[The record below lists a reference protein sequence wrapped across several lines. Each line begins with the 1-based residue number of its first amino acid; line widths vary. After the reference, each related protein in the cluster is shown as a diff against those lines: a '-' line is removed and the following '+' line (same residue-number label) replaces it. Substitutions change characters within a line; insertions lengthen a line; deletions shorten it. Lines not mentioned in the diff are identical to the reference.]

1 MSKAAQKEEYDL
13 PKVHAAPTRH
23 DVAVLAN
30 VSETIVSYVINK
42 NRYVAAEKRKRVL
55 EAVERL
61 HYRPNSNARAL
72 RGKGSGHILFIV
84 DSIENEYFGR
94 MARAMDAIA
103 YEKGYLITLLA
114 VRNDDNFVARI
125 LARQADAAIISSSV
139 LRESY
144 IQELINAGL
153 PVLLLMSHDYAG
165 VTGPVSRIDTGLE
178 SGTHAAMNHLYR
190 TGCRHF
196 VQIDRVGADRRISGP
211 HDLRYRAFVA
221 HMQALGLPIGPDNF
235 LSGFADYNEL
245 MRAIRL
251 RLQNGAPM
259 DALVCRN
266 DQLALAALSAC
277 QGCGVRV
284 PEEISIIGFDNA
296 SVSSLLRPSL
306 SSVEIDRPQIARAA
320 IEILNGMV
328 RGEAPQNRQFLTNL
342 VLRDSTRSVN
352 TAIASPAASVL

>member
-1 MSKAAQKEEYDL
+1 
-13 PKVHAAPTRH
+13 
-23 DVAVLAN
+23 
-30 VSETIVSYVINK
+30 
-42 NRYVAAEKRKRVL
+42 
-55 EAVERL
+55 
-61 HYRPNSNARAL
+61 
-72 RGKGSGHILFIV
+72 
-84 DSIENEYFGR
+84 
-94 MARAMDAIA
+94 
-103 YEKGYLITLLA
+103 
-114 VRNDDNFVARI
+114 
-125 LARQADAAIISSSV
+125 
-139 LRESY
+139 
-144 IQELINAGL
+144 
-153 PVLLLMSHDYAG
+153 
-165 VTGPVSRIDTGLE
+165 
-178 SGTHAAMNHLYR
+178 
-190 TGCRHF
+190 
-196 VQIDRVGADRRISGP
+196 
-211 HDLRYRAFVA
+211 
-221 HMQALGLPIGPDNF
+221 MQALGLPIGPDNF

-296 SVSSLLRPSL
+296 SASSLLRPSL